1 MGLSQRRRFLI
12 AASTAV
18 VAAPFGLRAQPPRV
32 ARIGVL
38 CTLPPSNP
46 IGAPAWKAF
55 YAELKARGWEQ
66 GRNLVVEGRYIEGHT
81 EKYPIFAGELVS
93 AGVEVIVTDQ
103 SQGVDAL
110 RKATRTIPIVMSP
123 VAAPVKAGYV
133 ASLAHPGGNITGV
146 SNQANDL
153 SDKLLELRLS
163 IKPDLKKLGVL
174 WSPNNA
180 GSALGFKAG
189 QVGVRTHG
197 IEQVSLPVDAPA
209 ELGPALAKAQREG
222 VEWLSVH
229 PTAAIAPG
237 LPQILAWATQHRVMT
252 DSITTGF
259 TRRGL
264 LLSYGPDYKDLW
276 RISATFVDRI
286 LRGAKPA
293 DLPVEQPTKFVL
305 SINLKAAKAI
315 GVTIPESL
323 LARAD
328 EVIQ

>member
-1 MGLSQRRRFLI
+1 MALVGLSVLPRFLM
-12 AASTAV
+12 
-18 VAAPFGLRAQPPRV
+18 AQPQRV

-38 CTLPPSNP
+38 STFSPSNP
-46 IGAPAWKAF
+46 IGAPYWNAF
-55 YAELKARGWEQ
+55 YAELKTRGWEE

-81 EKYPIFAGELVS
+81 EKYSILAGELIS

-110 RKATRTIPIVMSP
+110 RQATRTIPIVMSSVP
-123 VAAPVKAGYV
+123 DPVKAGYV

-146 SNQANDL
+146 SNQAVDL
-153 SDKLLELRLS
+153 ADKVLELTLS
-163 IKPDLKKLGVL
+163 IKPDLKKRGIL
-174 WSPNNA
+174 WSPHNA

-189 QVGVRTHG
+189 QVAARAHG

-209 ELGPALAKAQREG
+209 DLGPALAKAQRER

-229 PTAAIAPG
+229 PTTAIASG
-237 LPQILAWATQHRVMT
+237 VPQILAWATQHRVMT
-252 DSITTGF
+252 DSIASGF

-264 LLSYGPDYKDLW
+264 LMSYGADFKELW

-293 DLPVEQPTKFVL
+293 DLPVEQPTKFEL
-305 SINLKAAKAI
+305 IINLKTAEALGI
-315 GVTIPESL
+315 TIPRSL
-323 LARAD
+323 LQQAD

>member
-93 AGVEVIVTDQ
+93 AGVEVIITDQ

-110 RKATRTIPIVMSP
+110 RKATRTIPIVMTGL
-123 VAAPVKAGYV
+123 VDPVKAGYV

-146 SNQANDL
+146 SNQTGDL
-153 SDKLLELRLS
+153 TDKLLELRLS

-180 GSALGFKAG
+180 GSALGFEAS
-189 QVGVRTHG
+189 QVVAHAHG
-197 IEQVSLPVDAPA
+197 IEQISLPVDAPA
-209 ELGPALAKAQREG
+209 DLGPALAKAQREG
-222 VEWLSVH
+222 VEWLTVH
-229 PTAAIAPG
+229 PTAAIHPG
-237 LPQILAWATQHRVMT
+237 FPQILAWATEHRVMT
-252 DSITTGF
+252 DSITASF

-264 LLSYGPDYKDLW
+264 LMSYGADYRDLG

-293 DLPVEQPTKFVL
+293 DLPVEQPTKFEL
-305 SINLKAAKAI
+305 IINLKAAKAI
-315 GVTIPESL
+315 GVTIPESM

-328 EVIQ
+328 EVVQ